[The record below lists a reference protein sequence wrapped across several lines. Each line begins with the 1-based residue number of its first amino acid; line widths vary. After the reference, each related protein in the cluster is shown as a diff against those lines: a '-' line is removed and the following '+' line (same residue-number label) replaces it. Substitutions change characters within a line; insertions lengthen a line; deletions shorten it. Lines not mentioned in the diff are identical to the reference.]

1 MTQLILI
8 IDNYDSFTY
17 NLAQYFSVL
26 GVTVKVIR
34 NDSLRA
40 EDIEKIAPSALVISP
55 GPGGPDDAGI
65 SKKAIE
71 MYSESIPVLGVCL
84 GHQSI
89 GSVYGGSVIRAKTL
103 MHGKTSL
110 ISHDGRGVFRDI
122 PNPFSAIRYH
132 SLVVERNTLPPCL
145 EISAWTGDGE
155 IMGLRHRSFNVEGVQ
170 FHPESILTEHGLNI
184 LRNFLVNNGLIN
196 QFREVV

>member
-1 MTQLILI
+1 MILI

-40 EDIEKIAPSALVISP
+40 EDIEKLAPSALVISP

-71 MYSESIPVLGVCL
+71 MYAESIPVLGVCL

-110 ISHDGRGVFRDI
+110 ISHDGSGVFRGI
-122 PNPFSAIRYH
+122 PNPFAAIRYH
-132 SLVVERNTLPPCL
+132 SLVVEGNTLPPCL

-170 FHPESILTEHGLNI
+170 FHPESILTEHGLQI
-184 LRNFLVNNGLIN
+184 LRNFLINNGLIN